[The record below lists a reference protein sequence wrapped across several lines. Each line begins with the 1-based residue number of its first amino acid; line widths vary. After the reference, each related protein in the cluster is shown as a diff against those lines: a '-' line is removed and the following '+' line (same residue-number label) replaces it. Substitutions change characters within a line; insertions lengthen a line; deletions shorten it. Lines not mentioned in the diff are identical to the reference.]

1 MQPREALFL
10 SFMITNCSSERF
22 FSRFKRIKNDL

>member
-10 SFMITNCSSERF
+10 SLIITNCSGERS
-22 FSRFKRIKNDL
+22 FSRFKKIKNGL

>member
-10 SFMITNCSSERF
+10 SLIITNCSGERS
-22 FSRFKRIKNDL
+22 FSRFKKIKSGL